1 MRDDNTLSHTTYNCK
16 YHIVIIPKYRRMV
29 IYRKLRK
36 DIDAIL
42 RAVAERKPGVV
53 IHEAEAC
60 PDHIHMLMTIPPKYS
75 VSSFMGY
82 LKSKS
87 TLMIFD
93 RHANMKYKYGNR
105 KFWAKGYYCVTVG
118 HNEEAVKRYIRNQLQ
133 EDRLSDQMSMKDG
146 QVVTNG
152 GRVICVSSYG
162 KDKEEALKK
171 SFAEAQKIQF
181 TDKYFRSDI
190 GQDL

>member
-29 IYRKLRK
+29 IYNKLRK
-36 DIDAIL
+36 DIGLIL
-42 RAVAERKPGVV
+42 RTVAERKPGVI

-93 RHANMKYKYGNR
+93 RHANMKYKYGNS
-105 KFWAKGYYCVTVG
+105 VVI
-118 HNEEAVKRYIRNQLQ
+118 HNVSTIFCHFKIAHISPFSCLNNPNFA
-133 EDRLSDQMSMKDG
+133 LSQ
-146 QVVTNG
+146 
-152 GRVICVSSYG
+152 R
-162 KDKEEALKK
+162 
-171 SFAEAQKIQF
+171 
-181 TDKYFRSDI
+181 
-190 GQDL
+190 

>member
-16 YHIVIIPKYRRMV
+16 YHIFIIPKYRRMV

-36 DIDAIL
+36 DIGAIL

-53 IHEAEAC
+53 IIEAEAC
-60 PDHIHMLMTIPPKYS
+60 LDHIHMLMTIPLKYS
-75 VSSFMGY
+75 VSSFMDY

-105 KFWAKGYYCVTVG
+105 KF
-118 HNEEAVKRYIRNQLQ
+118 
-133 EDRLSDQMSMKDG
+133 
-146 QVVTNG
+146 
-152 GRVICVSSYG
+152 
-162 KDKEEALKK
+162 
-171 SFAEAQKIQF
+171 
-181 TDKYFRSDI
+181 
-190 GQDL
+190 

>member
-36 DIDAIL
+36 DIGAIL

-105 KFWAKGYYCVTVG
+105 KFWAKGY
-118 HNEEAVKRYIRNQLQ
+118 
-133 EDRLSDQMSMKDG
+133 
-146 QVVTNG
+146 
-152 GRVICVSSYG
+152 
-162 KDKEEALKK
+162 
-171 SFAEAQKIQF
+171 
-181 TDKYFRSDI
+181 
-190 GQDL
+190 